1 MSLKFHFNKNKLKN
15 VNVYYFYGEDL
26 DNINTYIFRCLSDS
40 KELYDVVNYNKGFLN
55 GNTFDYVKIAFYP
68 DFTDR
73 DMKSQEFIKFINI
86 YSTNLNIKSGYFINN
101 YSLMIFTSVQH
112 PNSIYEYDLYKNLG
126 SKFFVRYIII
136 IFQF

>member
-86 YSTNLNIKSGYFINN
+86 YSTNLNIKSG
-101 YSLMIFTSVQH
+101 
-112 PNSIYEYDLYKNLG
+112 
-126 SKFFVRYIII
+126 
-136 IFQF
+136 